1 MRRRDFVALCGGAL
15 ASTATFPLAAAE
27 IYPSRPITII
37 VPFGPGSGTDIVARI
52 IGQHL
57 GTALKANVVV
67 DDRPGANGGLAAAYV
82 AKAAPDGYTLLM
94 ATNSPMSSNPFLLK
108 NVGYDPVKDFAPI
121 SRVGSFT
128 LLLVVHPSVP
138 AKTLAELIAYAKAN
152 PGKLTYASGNTSGI
166 LAGETLK
173 HWAGIDIL
181 QIPYKSVPPA
191 LNDTIA
197 GRVSM
202 AFTDLTP
209 GIPHVQSGSVR
220 AIAITRLRRSALLP
234 GVPTFDEL
242 GLKDF
247 EVELWAGM
255 FAPAGTPSD
264 IVARL
269 SVETSQDRRDAGGE
283 GADRPDRLRDF
294 RLDAAGARRLRQGS
308 ARSHRTHGERRRHRA
323 GVRPHPSS
331 LHLPSPPP
339 HAGEGKEAAR
349 AKRFAVIASQA
360 RFIEQSEFN
369 NCWNCDSLA
378 KHTDARCRDAS
389 AAGGNS
395 MHDIARRSFHQR
407 RLDRRA
413 RLHGGRRRGAA
424 DAAEARAQGVP
435 LKVLN
440 ADEAQTLEAVGD
452 TLAIGA
458 QRGRHRPFRR
468 PAAHRSRRR

>member
-234 GVPTFDEL
+234 GVPTFDES

-247 EVELWAGM
+247 EVESWAGM

-269 SVETSQDRRDAGGE
+269 SVETRKIVEMPEVKAQIAQIGFEIFGSTPQELGAFVKDQLVRTERMVKDAG
-283 GADRPDRLRDF
+283 
-294 RLDAAGARRLRQGS
+294 
-308 ARSHRTHGERRRHRA
+308 
-323 GVRPHPSS
+323 
-331 LHLPSPPP
+331 
-339 HAGEGKEAAR
+339 
-349 AKRFAVIASQA
+349 
-360 RFIEQSEFN
+360 IEPE
-369 NCWNCDSLA
+369 
-378 KHTDARCRDAS
+378 
-389 AAGGNS
+389 
-395 MHDIARRSFHQR
+395 
-407 RLDRRA
+407 
-413 RLHGGRRRGAA
+413 
-424 DAAEARAQGVP
+424 
-435 LKVLN
+435 
-440 ADEAQTLEAVGD
+440 
-452 TLAIGA
+452 
-458 QRGRHRPFRR
+458 
-468 PAAHRSRRR
+468 

>member
-234 GVPTFDEL
+234 GVPTFDES

-247 EVELWAGM
+247 EVESMGRHVR
-255 FAPAGTPSD
+255 T
-264 IVARL
+264 
-269 SVETSQDRRDAGGE
+269 GGHAIGHR
-283 GADRPDRLRDF
+283 GATKCREL
-294 RLDAAGARRLRQGS
+294 
-308 ARSHRTHGERRRHRA
+308 ARS
-323 GVRPHPSS
+323 S
-331 LHLPSPPP
+331 
-339 HAGEGKEAAR
+339 
-349 AKRFAVIASQA
+349 
-360 RFIEQSEFN
+360 
-369 NCWNCDSLA
+369 
-378 KHTDARCRDAS
+378 RCR
-389 AAGGNS
+389 
-395 MHDIARRSFHQR
+395 R
-407 RLDRRA
+407 
-413 RLHGGRRRGAA
+413 
-424 DAAEARAQGVP
+424 
-435 LKVLN
+435 
-440 ADEAQTLEAVGD
+440 
-452 TLAIGA
+452 
-458 QRGRHRPFRR
+458 
-468 PAAHRSRRR
+468 